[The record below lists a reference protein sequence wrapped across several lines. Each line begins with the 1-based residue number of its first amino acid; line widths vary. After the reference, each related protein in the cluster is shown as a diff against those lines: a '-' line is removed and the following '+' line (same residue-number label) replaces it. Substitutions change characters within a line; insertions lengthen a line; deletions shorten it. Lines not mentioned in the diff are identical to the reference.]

1 MPDEITGKSNSPK
14 RHRSW
19 YRHQRR
25 QELLR
30 RWSTISV
37 IVVFLGSLVIYQNRD
52 FFNPLRERAA
62 LRAAHALVAS
72 GDKTGAIL
80 HTRDALHLNPRNLE
94 GCRLLAQLLEEENL
108 REAIDW
114 RQRVT
119 QIEPAADNNWIALAE
134 TAARW
139 EEWPSVD
146 QSLAAISGKIRGT
159 ALFHELAA
167 SSILAQGQSSAIAQT
182 HYEQALQLD
191 PGNEK
196 DQLSLARLRWLSPD
210 EAGHRAARVTLDQ
223 LRTKPAFALDALR
236 ALVAGAASSDNLPA
250 AAAAARELAA
260 HPNATLID
268 RFGLLA
274 ALKQSQPAEFT
285 DYLRQMESLAAT
297 NAPGGGELI
306 RWMTA
311 NGLAQPAADWG
322 GKLPRPVAGQEPIVL
337 ALAGALTELKDW
349 DGLEN
354 LLEPAAVRDG
364 EFLRQAYLARAYR
377 EKSQEL
383 DSTESWRLAL
393 RAAQPQV
400 SRLTQLAQLAG
411 SWNWLAQAEDLWWL
425 VVKGAVNKG
434 QALNQLRQIYLTR
447 QDTHGLY
454 RVAKQLH
461 QLQPKDVKLA
471 DDVASLA
478 LLLSVDRSSAIPL
491 AEDNYVK
498 ESTNTSITATYL
510 QALQV
515 QGKLDAAVKLVG
527 DLPAERLKE
536 GKLPLYAGVVLT
548 AAGKRDEA
556 RPHLEA
562 AGKISDLLPEEKS
575 LLADALKPAAPNR
588 RAKPGVKK

>member
-1 MPDEITGKSNSPK
+1 M
-14 RHRSW
+14 
-19 YRHQRR
+19 
-25 QELLR
+25 
-30 RWSTISV
+30 
-37 IVVFLGSLVIYQNRD
+37 
-52 FFNPLRERAA
+52 
-62 LRAAHALVAS
+62 
-72 GDKTGAIL
+72 
-80 HTRDALHLNPRNLE
+80 
-94 GCRLLAQLLEEENL
+94 
-108 REAIDW
+108 
-114 RQRVT
+114 
-119 QIEPAADNNWIALAE
+119 
-134 TAARW
+134 
-139 EEWPSVD
+139 
-146 QSLAAISGKIRGT
+146 
-159 ALFHELAA
+159 
-167 SSILAQGQSSAIAQT
+167 
-182 HYEQALQLD
+182 
-191 PGNEK
+191 
-196 DQLSLARLRWLSPD
+196 
-210 EAGHRAARVTLDQ
+210 
-223 LRTKPAFALDALR
+223 
-236 ALVAGAASSDNLPA
+236 
-250 AAAAARELAA
+250 
-260 HPNATLID
+260 
-268 RFGLLA
+268 
-274 ALKQSQPAEFT
+274 
-285 DYLRQMESLAAT
+285 
-297 NAPGGGELI
+297 
-306 RWMTA
+306 
-311 NGLAQPAADWG
+311 
-322 GKLPRPVAGQEPIVL
+322 
-337 ALAGALTELKDW
+337 
-349 DGLEN
+349 
-354 LLEPAAVRDG
+354 
-364 EFLRQAYLARAYR
+364 
-377 EKSQEL
+377 
-383 DSTESWRLAL
+383 

-425 VVKGAVNKG
+425 VVKGAVNKN
-434 QALNQLRQIYLTR
+434 QALNQLRQVYLAR